1 MRFVVGFLAAAVFLA
16 APVAAAEQ
24 CSARTDESTIVSLD
38 NRDPQYLRNIAF
50 SFFTALTPETFPA
63 QQIEEAVDPCTRGQ
77 FEANSQVY
85 HAFGEGFASV
95 PRWAVS
101 DDPQRIVYLAMM
113 PPPDVV
119 QGWFDNGIQ
128 QGPLTFRG
136 PSYFVLAITNGENR
150 DIYAVFDAMPGD
162 AQLLGVFRDALEGRL
177 PRIAVFDPITGET
190 HFTERQTL

>member
-1 MRFVVGFLAAAVFLA
+1 TG
-16 APVAAAEQ
+16 E
-24 CSARTDESTIVSLD
+24 SAIVSLD
-38 NRDPQYLRNIAF
+38 DRDAPYRRNMAF
-50 SFFTALTPETFPA
+50 AFFTALLPATFPA
-63 QQIEEAVDPCTRGQ
+63 QDIENADDPCTRGQ

-95 PRWAVS
+95 PRWAVG

-113 PPPDVV
+113 PPPNVV

-136 PSYFVLAITNGENR
+136 PAYFVLAITNGDSR

-177 PRIAVFDPITGET
+177 PRIAVFDAITGET
-190 HFTERQTL
+190 RFAERQTL